1 MEIHGK
7 KHKRNKK
14 MTMTV
19 TKINYSDIDQTIFE
33 ECFDY
38 SLPYFDGDKPNI
50 IWSEFNLTVS
60 SSTADKLDAI
70 KTAFKN
76 RDDNADDAIF
86 KIDID
91 GRIVNYGCGRRELQG
106 DKMFNHELDLYR
118 KDSGRSGGWV
128 YSLEYHKVIDDF
140 YKSVS
145 DGCVKSSVWVVEGSN
160 MEQTYIDCAS
170 SGWIEFS
177 NPITIEYHDKGFK
190 YKKLVVTFT
199 G

>member
-1 MEIHGK
+1 MAILGRK
-7 KHKRNKK
+7 IR

-33 ECFDY
+33 ECFNK

-50 IWSEFNLTVS
+50 IWDEFNLTVS
-60 SSTADKLDAI
+60 SSTADKLEAI
-70 KTAFKN
+70 RTLFKD
-76 RDDNADDAIF
+76 REGKDDFAIF
-86 KIDID
+86 KLDID

-106 DKMFNHELDLYR
+106 NKMFNHELDLYR
-118 KDSGRSGGWV
+118 EDAGGSQGWC
-128 YSLEYHKVIDDF
+128 YTLEYHKVIDEF
-140 YKSVS
+140 YRSVS
-145 DGCVKSSVWVVEGSN
+145 ENCAESSVWVVEGSN

-170 SGWIEFS
+170 SGWIEYT

-190 YKKLVVTFT
+190 YKKLVVTFK

>member
-1 MEIHGK
+1 MAIHG
-7 KHKRNKK
+7 RRINT

-33 ECFDY
+33 ECFNY

-50 IWSEFNLTVS
+50 IWEEYNLTRS

-70 KTAFKN
+70 KNLFKE
-76 RDDNADDAIF
+76 REGKDDFAIF
-86 KIDID
+86 QLDID

-145 DGCVKSSVWVVEGSN
+145 DGCVKSSVWVVEGSS
-160 MEQTYIDCAS
+160 MEKSYIDCVN
-170 SGWIEFS
+170 SGWIDYS
-177 NPITIEYHDKGFK
+177 NPISIEYHDQGFR
-190 YKKLVVTFT
+190 YKKLVVTFK

>member
-1 MEIHGK
+1 
-7 KHKRNKK
+7 

-33 ECFDY
+33 ECFNK

-50 IWSEFNLTVS
+50 IWDEFNLTVS
-60 SSTADKLDAI
+60 SSTADKLEAI
-70 KTAFKN
+70 RTLFKD
-76 RDDNADDAIF
+76 REGKDDFAIF
-86 KIDID
+86 KLDID

-106 DKMFNHELDLYR
+106 NKMFNHELDLYR
-118 KDSGRSGGWV
+118 EDAGGSQGWC
-128 YSLEYHKVIDDF
+128 YTLEYHKVTDEF
-140 YKSVS
+140 YRSVS
-145 DGCVKSSVWVVEGSN
+145 ENCAESSVWVVEGSN

-170 SGWIEFS
+170 SGWIEYT

-190 YKKLVVTFT
+190 YKKLVVTFK

>member
-1 MEIHGK
+1 
-7 KHKRNKK
+7 

-19 TKINYSDIDQTIFE
+19 TKINYSAIDQTIFE
-33 ECFDY
+33 ECFTK

-50 IWSEFNLTVS
+50 IWDEFNLTVS

-76 RDDNADDAIF
+76 RDDNAGDAIF
-86 KIDID
+86 KLDID

-118 KDSGRSGGWV
+118 EDAGGSQGWC
-128 YSLEYHKVIDDF
+128 YSLEYHKVIDEF

-145 DGCVKSSVWVVEGSN
+145 DNCVKSSVWVVEGSN
-160 MEQTYIDCAS
+160 MEKTYIDCAG
-170 SGWIEFS
+170 SGWIKYS